1 MNIINKVGDTISQ
14 SVDFIIDKN
23 RQAAYLNRLKA
34 IIVVEQETLN
44 QAYIT
49 LGKMY
54 LGVIEGKEKKE
65 PDTASIVESINA
77 TKLRLKKARARY
89 EYTLKYGVPKPGV
102 KAEEV
107 IEVPDEDAA
116 DDRDITIAYA
126 DPTAAIDNDALDAVI
141 DECVEDTVVTDATEE
156 E

>member
-1 MNIINKVGDTISQ
+1 MKIINKVGDTISQ

-34 IIVVEQETLN
+34 VIVVEQETLN
-44 QAYIT
+44 QSYIT
-49 LGKMY
+49 LGKLY
-54 LGVIEGKEKKE
+54 LGVIEGKEKK
-65 PDTASIVESINA
+65 DTDVTALVEAINA

-116 DDRDITIAYA
+116 EDSDITIAIA
-126 DPTAAIDNDALDAVI
+126 TRTALILIPFDFISTNPNNRNK
-141 DECVEDTVVTDATEE
+141 
-156 E
+156 